1 VTLGPPE
8 ADGHEGSGSTAAPG
22 PDLAPVT
29 GPPGTRTFSI
39 EGRAAPG
46 LYVSGWFL
54 GLFGALLIVLAFFGA
69 SGAAAVVFAAAGLIA
84 LVVAFSAACGY
95 QLVARSSRPEAA
107 YRGPAPLLLLG
118 FVLALSTLVEL
129 GVGLTGVV
137 DDRPTLMFLLA
148 VLIPASVY
156 LTAVHVFAVR
166 GGALTWAGIA
176 RLRPGPAGRRVGDWL
191 VGAAAG
197 ISLVLP
203 VLIGSAV
210 LTAILGTVPESSL
223 PRLTGDVD
231 GLAIAV
237 GAVVIAPL
245 GEEIFFRGFVYSAW
259 RLDLGVVAAIR
270 RSAILFAAVHV
281 LNVVVSPQ
289 DPLASIGA
297 QLLIQFLVIV
307 PAGLLLAFMY
317 ERRGLAA
324 SLGAHMAYNGGL
336 LLLAALAASSIQGT

>member
-1 VTLGPPE
+1 MTSGPP
-8 ADGHEGSGSTAAPG
+8 AAEGQEPPGVPDPGS
-22 PDLAPVT
+22 DLPVVA
-29 GPPGTRTFSI
+29 GPPGARTFSI

-46 LYVSGWFL
+46 LYVTGWFL
-54 GLFGALLIVLAFFGA
+54 GLVGALLIILAVFDA
-69 SGAAAVVFAAAGLIA
+69 AGAAAVFFAGAGLVA

-95 QLVARSSRPEAA
+95 QLVDRSRRPAAA
-107 YRGPAPLLLLG
+107 YHGPSPLLLLG

-129 GVGLTGVV
+129 CIGLTGVV
-137 DDRPTLMFLLA
+137 DERPTLTFLLA
-148 VLIPASVY
+148 VLIPAAVY
-156 LTAVHVFAVR
+156 LTAVHTFAVR
-166 GGALTWAGIA
+166 GGAMTWAGIA
-176 RLRPGPAGRRVGDWL
+176 RLRPGPPARRLGDWL

-203 VLIGSAV
+203 VLIGSAA
-210 LTAILGTVPESSL
+210 LTAILGTVPDSSL

-231 GLAIAV
+231 ALVIAL
-237 GAVVIAPL
+237 GAVVIAPI

-259 RLDLGVVAAIR
+259 RIDLGVTAAIR

-281 LNVVVSPQ
+281 LNVAVSPQ
-289 DPLASIGA
+289 DPLTSIGA
-297 QLLIQFLVIV
+297 QLLVQFLVIV

-336 LLLAALAASSIQGT
+336 LFLAALATRAVQGP

>member
-1 VTLGPPE
+1 MTAGPPA
-8 ADGHEGSGSTAAPG
+8 ADEPESSGAPG
-22 PDLAPVT
+22 PGPDPAPPS
-29 GPPGTRTFSI
+29 GPPGARTFSI

-46 LYVSGWFL
+46 LYVGGWFL
-54 GLFGALLIVLAFFGA
+54 GLVGALLIVLAVFDA
-69 SGAAAVVFAAAGLIA
+69 AGAAAIVFAGAALVA

-95 QLVARSSRPEAA
+95 QLVARSSRPEGT
-107 YRGPAPLLLLG
+107 YRGPSPLLLLG

-129 GVGLTGVV
+129 CIGLTGVV
-137 DDRPTLMFLLA
+137 EERPTLTFLLA
-148 VLIPASVY
+148 VLIPAAVY
-156 LTAVHVFAVR
+156 LTAVHLFAVR
-166 GGALTWAGIA
+166 GGAMTWSGIA
-176 RLRPGPAGRRVGDWL
+176 RLRPGPPVHRLGDWL

-203 VLIGSAV
+203 VLIGSAA
-210 LTAILGTVPESSL
+210 LTAILGTAPDSSL
-223 PRLTGDVD
+223 PRLTGAVD
-231 GLAIAV
+231 GLVIAL
-237 GAVVIAPL
+237 GAVLIAPV

-259 RLDLGVVAAIR
+259 RLDLGVTAAIR

-281 LNVVVSPQ
+281 LNVAVSPQ

-297 QLLIQFLVIV
+297 QLLIQFLIIV

-336 LLLAALAASSIQGT
+336 LFLAALATRAVQGA

>member
-1 VTLGPPE
+1 MTLGPP
-8 ADGHEGSGSTAAPG
+8 ASEGPASPGAPEPAPG
-22 PDLAPVT
+22 ASEPAPAT
-29 GPPGTRTFSI
+29 GPPGARTFSI

-54 GLFGALLIVLAFFGA
+54 GLVGALLLVLALFDA
-69 SGAAAVVFAAAGLIA
+69 SGAAAVVFAAAGLVA
-84 LVVAFSAACGY
+84 LVLAFAAAAGY
-95 QLVARSSRPEAA
+95 QLVARSMRPATA

-118 FVLALSTLVEL
+118 FVLGLATLIEL

-137 DDRPTLMFLLA
+137 DQRPTLTFLLA
-148 VLIPASVY
+148 VLIPAGVY
-156 LTAVHVFAVR
+156 LATVHLFVVR
-166 GGALTWAGIA
+166 SGALTWAGIA
-176 RLRPGPAGRRVGDWL
+176 RLRPGAVTGRLGDWL

-203 VLIGSAV
+203 VLIGSAA
-210 LTAILGTVPESSL
+210 LSMILGTVPESNL

-231 GLAIAV
+231 ALVIAL
-237 GAVVIAPL
+237 GAVLIAPF

-259 RLDLGVVAAIR
+259 RLDLGVAPAVR

-281 LNVVVSPQ
+281 LNVAVSPQ
-289 DPLASIGA
+289 DPLTSIGS
-297 QLLIQFLVIV
+297 QLLVQFLVIV

-336 LLLAALAASSIQGT
+336 LFLAAWAARGP